1 MVFEVATG
9 DNYFAPV
16 DLVISV
22 GDAVRWRNVGA
33 VAHTTTS
40 GSRAAPGGLW
50 NEVLDVGASYTRTF
64 DTPGTFAYFCVIH
77 VGQNGKV
84 TVNP

>member
-1 MVFEVATG
+1 MATG
-9 DNYFAPV
+9 DNFFDPV

-40 GSRAAPGGLW
+40 GSRPVPSGTW

-64 DTPGTFAYFCVIH
+64 NTAGTFSYFCVIH
-77 VGQNGKV
+77 PGQSGKV

>member
-1 MVFEVATG
+1 M
-9 DNYFAPV
+9 
-16 DLVISV
+16 
-22 GDAVRWRNVGA
+22 GA

-40 GSRAAPGGLW
+40 GTRPIASGLW
-50 NEVLDVGASYTRTF
+50 NEVLDVGATYTRTF
-64 DTPGTFAYFCVIH
+64 NTAGTFTYFCLIH